1 MQCIIDRLQSV
12 ILKYANLTMF
22 TTLKCKRNFFKMHLC
37 IYIIKLKIT
46 NDVCMYMLICT
57 K

>member
-22 TTLKCKRNFFKMHLC
+22 TTLKCKRNFLNAFVY
-37 IYIIKLKIT
+37 IYNQIE
-46 NDVCMYMLICT
+46 NHE
-57 K
+57 